1 MMDWNI
7 MNILLIILDIIAFT
21 MILLGL
27 TYKNPFNIIIIF
39 IIIVNF
45 LYAIIDLIKIKKEGR

>member
-1 MMDWNI
+1 MIDWNI
-7 MNILLIILDIIAFT
+7 MNILLIILDIIALT

>member
-1 MMDWNI
+1 MDWNI
-7 MNILLIILDIIAFT
+7 MNILLIILDIIALT

-45 LYAIIDLIKIKKEGR
+45 LYGIIDIIKMKKGEDN